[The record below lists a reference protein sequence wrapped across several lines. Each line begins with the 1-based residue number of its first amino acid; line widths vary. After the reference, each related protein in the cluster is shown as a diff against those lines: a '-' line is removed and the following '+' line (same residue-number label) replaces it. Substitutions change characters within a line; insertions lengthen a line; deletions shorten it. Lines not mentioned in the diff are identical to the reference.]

1 MPAGSLAG
9 VVSSEN
15 DPAPT
20 KGRVARSQHNGLE
33 MKRSLIVIMLGLI
46 AAACSATPAP
56 TTTTAPPPLPDLELS
71 QDGLGDVA
79 FGLSPDEV
87 IAEMAGRFGAPDH
100 DTDWIPAEPNA
111 YGLCPGEKMRAIGWG
126 SLAAIFID
134 DGTSDLGGYF
144 YTYTYGYDYSEN
156 TGGVDPR
163 GLDLTTA
170 EGVGLGTTVADL
182 RAAYASDLTV
192 DGDQVLDVWT
202 FRDDAAGLK
211 GLLSGPDE
219 TDTVTL
225 IQPIIGCT

>member
-1 MPAGSLAG
+1 
-9 VVSSEN
+9 
-15 DPAPT
+15 
-20 KGRVARSQHNGLE
+20 
-33 MKRSLIVIMLGLI
+33 MKRYLIIIALGLT
-46 AAACSATPAP
+46 ATACSATPPP
-56 TTTTAPPPLPDLELS
+56 TTTTVPPPLPDLELS

-87 IAEMAGRFGAPDH
+87 VAEMAGRFGDPDH

-111 YGLCPGEKMRAIGWG
+111 YGSCPGETMRAIAWG
-126 SLAAIFID
+126 SLAAIFVD

-163 GLDLTTA
+163 GLDLRTA

-182 RAAYASDLTV
+182 RAAFGPDLTV
-192 DGDQVLDVWT
+192 DGDQVLDTWT

-211 GLLSGPDE
+211 GLLSGPD
-219 TDTVTL
+219 DSDAVTL
-225 IQPIIGCT
+225 IQPIVGCT